1 MSEHTYY
8 TIADK
13 AEGLY
18 REKGSRFMAFA
29 YPVLSSDE
37 AMEIVKQVKKE
48 YHNARHHT
56 FAYIIGFD
64 QEEYRLNDDGEPSS
78 TAGKPIHGQLLA
90 NNLTNVL
97 VVVIR
102 YFGGVKLGVGGLINA
117 YRQATIDV
125 LNNSKI
131 IKKEVLER
139 HSIRFDYSNMND
151 VMKILKEYDLKQ
163 ENHQFDLESYLEFIL
178 PKNLSEKVLG
188 EFGNI
193 EGVKLEFISEF

>member
-1 MSEHTYY
+1 MSEYTYY